1 MMTLKNVLAGILL
14 FWVSPLMAETQVMAA
29 ENIYGDV
36 AKQIGGHAVIVH
48 SIMNNPNQDPHLFS
62 VDVKTHAL
70 LSNLTADDI
79 VIINGAGYDPWAIHM
94 INNTPAIILN
104 VATLNHVPEGANP
117 HLWYDLRKVDVLAK
131 QLAEQL
137 SKAQP
142 SNKKLFAQNLKI
154 FLTRSQHIQERI
166 QALRSVVKNCPII
179 ATEPVANELAEQLG
193 LDIHAQHFQLSVMND
208 VEPSAQ
214 DRRDFLRQ
222 VTQHTVIAL
231 VYNRQVTNPT
241 PAAMRV
247 AAEQAGLPIIGVYE
261 LLPED
266 QKNFLDYYQSI
277 LDEFQKVL
285 EAGCA
290 KTNHCI

>member
-1 MMTLKNVLAGILL
+1 MMILKNALAGIFL
-14 FWVSPLMAETQVMAA
+14 FFVSPLMAQTQMIAA

-36 AKQIGGHAVIVH
+36 AKQIGGPAVVVH

-70 LSNLTADDI
+70 LGNLTAGDI
-79 VIINGAGYDPWAIHM
+79 VIINGAGYDPWAVNM
-94 INNTPAIILN
+94 INNTHASVLN
-104 VATLNHVPEGANP
+104 VATLNKVPEGANP

-131 QLAEQL
+131 QLAWQL
-137 SKAQP
+137 SKEQP
-142 SNKKLFAQNLKI
+142 NNKKLFAQNLEI
-154 FLTRSQHIQERI
+154 FLTRSQHIQARI
-166 QALRSVVKNCPII
+166 KALRSVVKNCPII

-214 DRRDFLRQ
+214 DRSDFLSD
-222 VTQHTVIAL
+222 VTQHKVAAL

-247 AAEQAGLPIIGVYE
+247 AAEKAGLPIIGVYE

-266 QKNFLDYYQSI
+266 QKDFLAYYQST
-277 LDEFQKVL
+277 LDQFQKVL
-285 EAGCA
+285 EVGCA
-290 KTNHCI
+290 KTNYRI